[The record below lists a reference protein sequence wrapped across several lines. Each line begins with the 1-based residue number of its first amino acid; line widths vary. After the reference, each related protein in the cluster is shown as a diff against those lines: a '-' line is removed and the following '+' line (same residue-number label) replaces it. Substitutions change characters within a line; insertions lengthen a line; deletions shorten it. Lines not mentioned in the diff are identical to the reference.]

1 MKNRYLAALQEAP
14 NIIGMAGAVALSAAL
29 LTPIPLLAAIVAE
42 AAYLI
47 FVPDSKWY
55 EKRLSKFHDAEVFKR
70 RQLLKEQVFP
80 ILSPNLRK
88 RFERMVMGREEISR
102 QAVTEQKWLVHIVRK
117 LDFLLE
123 KWLQFAQKEAQFRV
137 YLETVAH
144 EHGSKIRTFK
154 SGHGAALYDG
164 ELAHIEQLIE
174 HETDDGTK
182 AVLQKRLEVTRRRQN
197 FAEKLVKTVDNL
209 NHQLELL
216 EDTFSLIREE
226 LLARSPEQVLGEIDD
241 VVSQTNAMTQVLE
254 EMAPYERM
262 LANVE

>member
-14 NIIGMAGAVALSAAL
+14 NIVGIAGAVALSAAL

-55 EKRLSKFHDAEVFKR
+55 EKRLAKIHDAEIFER
-70 RQLLKEQVFP
+70 RQQLKEQVFP
-80 ILSPNLRK
+80 LLSVDLRK
-88 RFERMVMGREEISR
+88 RFDRMVIGREEIAH
-102 QAVTEQKWLVHIVRK
+102 QAKTDQKWLAHIVRK

-123 KWLQFAQKEAQFRV
+123 KWLQFAQKEAQFRA
-137 YLETVAH
+137 YLETVAR
-144 EHGSKIRTFK
+144 EHGGRIRSFK
-154 SGHGAALYDG
+154 SGQGAALYEN
-164 ELAHIEQLIE
+164 ELSHIEHLLGQE
-174 HETDDGTK
+174 EDTGTK
-182 AVLQKRLEVTRRRQN
+182 AVLEKRLEVTRRRQN
-197 FAEKLVKTVDNL
+197 FAEKLVKTIDNL

-241 VVSQTNAMTQVLE
+241 VVSQTNTMTQVLE

-262 LANVE
+262 LANVD